1 MAQKNKTYKN
11 KIQKK
16 KGGNKIKNKRTK
28 THKKTQKGGWGGF
41 IYGIATGGLLHRWFS
56 YRKQSNNNNNN
67 QK

>member
-16 KGGNKIKNKRTK
+16 KGGNKIKNKKTK
-28 THKKTQKGGWGGF
+28 IHRKTQKGGWGGF
-41 IYGIATGGLLHRWFS
+41 IYGIATGAALYKWFS
-56 YRKQSNNNNNN
+56 YRPNNEKNND

>member
-11 KIQKK
+11 NIQKK
-16 KGGNKIKNKRTK
+16 KGGNKIKNRKRK

-41 IYGIATGGLLHRWFS
+41 IYGIATGAVLYKWFS
-56 YRKQSNNNNNN
+56 YRNEKNNSND